1 MEAIVTKIYKNSK
14 NYKNYFIIQYLRK
27 SKLGDEYLAGYLN
40 MILKSLLN
48 NGGKFYFQINIRGGC
63 WSKTLNT
70 ATALVNKVFNGVYNL
85 SKTQI
90 WLDNQYPRFNRF
102 PTIQA
107 ILSDKFRFNPKHI
120 RWGTNEPDHSKE
132 IFIEC
137 NGDPV
142 FYLVGSS
149 NFSKNTYMTQD
160 RNINQTDV
168 AFIKYSDSTKYLIS
182 SIVEKNANDNILL
195 KNFANELNELN
206 NLNDEDETIDY
217 YSPYIENIKPYIITA
232 PYIGSDHIIKREE
245 S

>member
-1 MEAIVTKIYKNSK
+1 MTKIYKNSK

-48 NGGKFYFQINIRGGC
+48 NSRGKFCFQINIRGGC

-90 WLDNQYPRFNRF
+90 VLNNQYPRFSRS

-107 ILSDKFRFNPKHI
+107 MSSDKFNLNYVRF
-120 RWGTNEPDHSKE
+120 GTNDPDHSKE
-132 IFIEC
+132 IFIEY

-182 SIVEKNANDNILL
+182 SIVEKNDNILL

-206 NLNDEDETIDY
+206 KLNDEGETIDY
-217 YSPYIENIKPYIITA
+217 YSPYIENINPYIITT
-232 PYIGSDHIIKREE
+232 PYIGSDHIIKKEE